1 MQIFQYPKPSL
12 LNYLDVFLAV
22 TASLLGIFGWRFLS
36 LNLLS
41 GALYL
46 ILFFLLL
53 FSGAAKILPSEV
65 LPVFL
70 LPAVLLSGH
79 AIFLQRQKS
88 SDSDGQDST
97 DHQRA
102 LSNQNTGK
110 AYTRL
115 LSQGLRSKVQFL
127 SSEEVDYGEK
137 FLYHIDECSAKDLA
151 LLEKEMNRSMK
162 DHYRLQRINNS
173 QFYLHRIPKK
183 NKKNQDSSD

>member
-1 MQIFQYPKPSL
+1 MEIQNKEEQNTPELTEDSLQDTSAKQEEAEIQEETESQEEQNPSSNRRFLLWTLAGIYLLYTGYSLCKNVIQGAEGASTGFLLAGIAAGASMQIFQYPKPSL

-88 SDSDGQDST
+88 SDSS
-97 DHQRA
+97 R
-102 LSNQNTGK
+102 
-110 AYTRL
+110 
-115 LSQGLRSKVQFL
+115 
-127 SSEEVDYGEK
+127 
-137 FLYHIDECSAKDLA
+137 
-151 LLEKEMNRSMK
+151 
-162 DHYRLQRINNS
+162 
-173 QFYLHRIPKK
+173 
-183 NKKNQDSSD
+183 

>member
-1 MQIFQYPKPSL
+1 MGALFTWQRNRKFRKLIHAFLFLFLLAGIAAGASMQIFQYPKPSL

-79 AIFLQRQKS
+79 AIFCS
-88 SDSDGQDST
+88 
-97 DHQRA
+97 
-102 LSNQNTGK
+102 GK
-110 AYTRL
+110 ALTATARIPLTIRGLYQTRIPAKPTPGL

-127 SSEEVDYGEK
+127 SSEEADYGEK
-137 FLYHIDECSAKDLA
+137 IFFIT
-151 LLEKEMNRSMK
+151 
-162 DHYRLQRINNS
+162 
-173 QFYLHRIPKK
+173 
-183 NKKNQDSSD
+183 